1 LAHTA
6 LIDFTAMLDARPQ
19 ATAPVNVLIVDDHAV
34 LREGVT
40 ALLQRSGRIKV
51 VGTADTGKHAIV
63 AARRHKPDVVIMD
76 LVLPALNG
84 IDATQRILQE
94 MPRIRVVIFTMCHTS
109 EYIVRALQAG
119 ALAYVLKQ
127 SASSELER
135 AVLTVLDG
143 RRYLSPQAE
152 ETLARVEND
161 SALRSPLGRL
171 SSREREVLHLTVSG
185 ASGSAIARQLS
196 LSPAT
201 VATYRS
207 RIMDKLG
214 VTGRTA
220 LIRFAIQ
227 HALTPL

>member
-1 LAHTA
+1 MPDTCHHPA
-6 LIDFTAMLDARPQ
+6 
-19 ATAPVNVLIVDDHAV
+19 APVKVLVVDDHAV

-40 ALLQRSGRIKV
+40 ALLERSPRIKV
-51 VGTADTGKHAIV
+51 IATAASGKHAIA
-63 AARRHKPDVVIMD
+63 AARQHKPDVVTMD

-84 IDATQRILQE
+84 IDATQRILRE

-127 SASSELER
+127 SESSELVR

-143 RRYLSPQAE
+143 TRYLSPEAE
-152 ETLARVEND
+152 ETLARVKCD

-185 ASGSAIARQLS
+185 ATGSAIALQLS

-207 RIMDKLG
+207 RIMEKLG
-214 VTGRTA
+214 VSDRTA

-227 HALTPL
+227 HALTPV